1 MPGDAKE
8 VEPLVQA
15 DIDRRVASMVRTSE
29 ALGNEQK
36 LATYY
41 LNLIRIARKHG
52 KTFNE
57 IRHYFWL
64 RFWLWNSD
72 ENVQIP
78 FPWYDTLLEIGQ
90 FLDDVA
96 QKAEGQVYWDIDQ
109 GWELEVC
116 VFGGEL
122 FLQFQNPDDDEVYA
136 RLRVPREKAI
146 ASIQTLREHAE
157 SIIQSLSNVIGRDL
171 WTKYVDW
178 PEFSIEK

>member
-1 MPGDAKE
+1 MPEDTKE
-8 VEPLVQA
+8 AEHLVQP

-29 ALGNEQK
+29 AVGCEQE
-36 LATYY
+36 LAAYY

-64 RFWLWNSD
+64 RFWLWNSE

-78 FPWYDTLLEIGQ
+78 FPWYDTFLEIRQ
-90 FLDDVA
+90 FLDEVE
-96 QKAEGQVYWDIDQ
+96 QKTDGLVYCDADQ
-109 GWELEVC
+109 GWELEIHA
-116 VFGGEL
+116 FGGEL

-146 ASIQTLREHAE
+146 ESFQALRGRAE
-157 SIIQSLSNVIGRDL
+157 STIHRLSNVIGRDL